1 LRFARWQTGVDGP
14 RRHANGARGLF
25 VVALVAA
32 LAAAAAVVLIAP
44 ARPAGGAMAFPEGF
58 SSTPVA
64 DGLTAPTAMAFAP
77 DGSIFVTEQGGRLRV
92 IDEGGALREEP
103 FATLNVDSRKERG
116 LLGVALD
123 PAFASNGYVYVYHTT
138 ATDPRR
144 NRIVRFT
151 AADPQNPATASADS
165 QRTIFDLDRLGPKQ
179 SHNGGAIHF
188 GEDGK
193 LYVAVGDNGSR
204 FSKENPQTLDT
215 VFGKML
221 RLNKDGSIPK
231 DNPFYDRARGNN
243 RAIWARGLRNPFS
256 FAVQPGT
263 GTILIND
270 VGLHVWEEI
279 NRGAR
284 GANFGWPRY
293 EGPESNGRFRPPIFA
308 YRHSGPQGQ
317 TGCAITGGTFY
328 NPAVPTYPEDFV
340 GDYFFADFCNG
351 WVRRYDP
358 AEDRAYPF
366 ASGLFRTVDLQV
378 GPDGS
383 LYYLERE
390 GGSVNRVDYA
400 PAGGAPAQAG

>member
-1 LRFARWQTGVDGP
+1 MLVT
-14 RRHANGARGLF
+14 L
-25 VVALVAA
+25 VVALAVAA
-32 LAAAAAVVLIAP
+32 CAVLLVST
-44 ARPAGGAMAFPEGF
+44 RPADGATALPEGF
-58 SSTPVA
+58 SAAPVA
-64 DGLTAPTAMAFAP
+64 GGLAAPTAMAFAP
-77 DGSIFVTEQGGRLRV
+77 DGSILVTEQGGDLRV
-92 IDEGGALREEP
+92 IDENGTLLDEP
-103 FATLNVDSRKERG
+103 FAALQVDSRKERG

-123 PAFASNGYVYVYHTT
+123 PAFAENGFVYVYHTT

-151 AADPQNPATASADS
+151 ATDPQNPGTAEVGS
-165 QRTIFDLDRLGPKQ
+165 QKTIFNLDRLGPKQ

-193 LYVAVGDNGSR
+193 LYVAVGDNGTR
-204 FSKENPQTLDT
+204 FNKKNPQTLDT

-221 RLNKDGSIPK
+221 RINSDGSIPT
-231 DNPFYDRARGNN
+231 DNPFYRKARGND

-263 GTILIND
+263 GTIFIND

-293 EGPESNGRFRPPIFA
+293 EGPESSGRFRPPIFA
-308 YRHSGPQGQ
+308 YRHSGPQGE

-328 NPAVPTYPEDFV
+328 NPPTPTYPEDFV

-358 AEDRAYPF
+358 DEDRAYPF
-366 ASGLFRTVDLQV
+366 ATGLPRTVDLQV
-378 GPDGS
+378 GPDGD

-390 GGSVNRVDYA
+390 AGSVNRVDYA
-400 PAGGAPAQAG
+400 PAGTAARPD